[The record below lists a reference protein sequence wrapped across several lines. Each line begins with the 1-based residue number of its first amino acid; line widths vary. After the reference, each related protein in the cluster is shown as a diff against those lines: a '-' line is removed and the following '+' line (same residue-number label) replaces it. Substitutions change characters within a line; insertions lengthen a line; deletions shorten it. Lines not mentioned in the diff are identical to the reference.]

1 MNAEQQDTRCGHCGR
16 VLTADEREFYGTFC
30 EGCETELHHALQDER
45 PPVLPPPQGET
56 APMMRLKAENARLRA
71 ELAERQIVSARLTA
85 WTDGYGGVEIILA
98 GGRRIAL
105 ALDAPHGGADPT
117 LRLARESRLGP
128 GAHLGKLPD
137 RLFSAMMDGEPREV
151 TDLIRLAEPEATRKQ
166 VYNALGY
173 LARRGYVERLRYGT
187 YRTLARVD
195 GQQRGG
201 GDAA

>member
-1 MNAEQQDTRCGHCGR
+1 MSAEQQNTRCAHCGR
-16 VLTADEREFYGTFC
+16 VLTPDEKEFYGTSC

-45 PPVLPPPQGET
+45 PPVLPLQESDT
-56 APMMRLKAENARLRA
+56 APMMRLKAENARLRT

-105 ALDAPHGGADPT
+105 SLDAPHGPMDPT
-117 LRLARESRLGP
+117 LRLARQSRLGP

-151 TDLIRLAEPEATRKQ
+151 TDLIRLAEPEATKKQ

-187 YRTLARVD
+187 YRALARVD